1 MINLEELRV
10 ISQFHRIPG
19 SEDFSK
25 AIEFVKTLFDEL
37 GACSTKVFEYETGR
51 RYENFEVP
59 LSWDARDSELW
70 LLEPEKKLLSSFK
83 ACRTSLLVGSHS
95 TEGFEE
101 YELKSEDDEDL
112 RGKAVLAE
120 GNVRDKFEK
129 LIAEKGAK
137 CLLVYYM
144 REESEEI
151 GRTPENLKDTVNY
164 LSLPRNERSLGY
176 KPKGFSLS
184 YNQYKLLKNLLKKN
198 GSVRI
203 GCYIDAEVGKN
214 PIKVLEAKLKGNGP
228 KICFIAH
235 ICHPNPGSNDNASGV
250 YAALKLAERFAK
262 NPPKADL
269 TFLLV
274 PEFSGSVPYIFN
286 ERPSFDVVVN
296 LDMVGEDQEKTF
308 SSLLL
313 VEPPPPLDPTFT
325 EILWYYLEKN
335 VPSVRGVPIK
345 RFFPVTFRAGSD
357 HVPFVHE
364 MVPAIHI
371 GHWPDRFYH
380 TSDDTPD
387 KVDEEEVEWIVKS
400 VEDAVRSYISPSK
413 EITDF
418 AGERALCKTRLL
430 LRKMEGKE
438 GSLVIGSVLKEASK
452 KWKVPVSLE
461 LSEFDLKPSKSECLK
476 VDFEGMLGYEW
487 LYEIEEKE
495 RKELKKPVETGEI
508 ITFLSR
514 ILKRKD
520 SIITFVSSYYD
531 LPEEEVLKILNVLL
545 KGGHVKTE

>member
-19 SEDFSK
+19 SEEFSK
-25 AIEFVKTLFDEL
+25 AIEFVKTLFDKM
-37 GACSTKVFEYETGR
+37 GVYGTRVFEYEAGK

-59 LSWDARDSELW
+59 LSWNPKDSELW
-70 LLEPEKKLLSSFK
+70 LLEPKKKLLSSFK
-83 ACRTSLLVGSHS
+83 ACKTSLLVGSHS

-101 YELKSEDDEDL
+101 YELKGENEEDL
-112 RGKAVLAE
+112 EGKAVLAE

-129 LIAEKGAK
+129 LIVEKGAK

-164 LSLPRNERSLGY
+164 LSFPRNKKNLEY
-176 KPKGFSLS
+176 KPRGFSLS
-184 YNQYKLLKNLLKKN
+184 YNQYKLLKDLLKKN

-203 GCYIDAEVGKN
+203 GCRIDAEVGEN
-214 PIKVLEAKLKGNGP
+214 SIKVLEARLEREGP

-250 YAALKLAERFAK
+250 YAVLKLAERFAE

-286 ERPSFDVVVN
+286 ERPFFDVVVN

-325 EILWYYLEKN
+325 EVLWYYLEKN

-345 RFFPVTFRAGSD
+345 RFFPATFRAGSD
-357 HVPFVHE
+357 HVPFIHE
-364 MVPAIHI
+364 MIPAVHV

-387 KVDEEEVEWIVKS
+387 KVDEEEIDWIVRS
-400 VEDAVRSYISPSK
+400 IEDAVRSYILPTK
-413 EITDF
+413 EVVDF
-418 AGERALCKTRLL
+418 VKERMLYKTRLL
-430 LRKMEGKE
+430 LRKIEGKK
-438 GSLVIGSVLKEASK
+438 GSLEIGNMLKESSK
-452 KWKVPVSLE
+452 KWRIPVSLE
-461 LSEFDLKPSKSECLK
+461 LSEFDLEPSDSESLK
-476 VDFEGMLGYEW
+476 VDFKGMLGYEW
-487 LYEIEEKE
+487 LYEIEERE
-495 RKELKKPVETGEI
+495 RKELKRPVETGELI
-508 ITFLSR
+508 AFLSR

-520 SIITFVSSYYD
+520 SIVTFASSYYD
-531 LPEEEVLKILNVLL
+531 LPEEEILKILNVLL
-545 KGGHVKTE
+545 KGGHVKTI